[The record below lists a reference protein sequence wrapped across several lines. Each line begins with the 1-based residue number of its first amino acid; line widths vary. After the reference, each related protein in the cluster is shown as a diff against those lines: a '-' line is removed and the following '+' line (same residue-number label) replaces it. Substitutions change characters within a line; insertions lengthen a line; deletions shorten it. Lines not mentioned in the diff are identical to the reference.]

1 MAAAAL
7 DVEEEKEDPLL
18 AANYGDVS
26 RVCRARR
33 FHGGNSWQ

>member
-7 DVEEEKEDPLL
+7 DVEEKEDPLL

-33 FHGGNSWQ
+33 FHGGNGWQ

>member
-7 DVEEEKEDPLL
+7 DAEEEKEDPLL

-33 FHGGNSWQ
+33 FHGGNGWQ